1 MPTTILIDTHN
12 TSEQQQ
18 QQQQQQIGS
27 NRSSYIHLLAGG
39 LAGTLGA
46 VLTCP
51 LEVIKTRYQSSKIS
65 VSKEYN
71 YLNLRSSMSNTVRYN
86 IYRSMSSQ
94 NKRPSIIAAFRYI
107 LKYEGIPGLF
117 KGIVPNLL
125 GVAPSRAIY
134 FFAYANTKSFLVE
147 EMERETPMV
156 HVTSAATAGIAM
168 STCTNPIWFVKTRLQ
183 LDQGNLR
190 ALDVV
195 RNIYRQSGFRGF
207 YKGISASYMGVS
219 ETIVHFVIYEQLKA
233 QLQLMQANQNRT
245 SDEPDLFDFFSYL
258 GAAAC
263 SKSCASTL
271 CYPHEVIRT
280 RLREEGTKYRTLIQT
295 IRTVIYEE
303 GMPGLYR
310 GLLTHLIR
318 QIPNTAIMMSTY
330 EIVIALCLTNTTAP
344 STVEVTT
351 VQTTKVIL
359 KKVDAEANALKEAE
373 A

>member
-1 MPTTILIDTHN
+1 MPTTSLVDTNN
-12 TSEQQQ
+12 TDEQQQ
-18 QQQQQQIGS
+18 QQLIS

-39 LAGTLGA
+39 LAGTFGA

-51 LEVIKTRYQSSKIS
+51 LEVIKTRYQSSKNS

-71 YLNLRSSMSNTVRYN
+71 HLNLRSSMSNTVTYSIR
-86 IYRSMSSQ
+86 RPMPSP
-94 NKRPSIIAAFRYI
+94 NKRPSIIASFRYI

-117 KGIVPNLL
+117 KGLVPNLI

-134 FFAYANTKSFLVE
+134 FFAYANTKTFLVE
-147 EMERETPMV
+147 EMERETPLV
-156 HVTSAATAGIAM
+156 HVTSAAAAGIAM
-168 STCTNPIWFVKTRLQ
+168 STCTNPLWFVKTRLQ
-183 LDQGNLR
+183 LDQGHLR
-190 ALDVV
+190 AMDVV

-207 YKGISASYMGVS
+207 YKGISASYIGVS
-219 ETIVHFVIYEQLKA
+219 ETIVHFVIYEQIKA
-233 QLQLMQANQNRT
+233 QLQLMQANQNH
-245 SDEPDLFDFFSYL
+245 SPDDPDLFDFLSYL

-295 IRTVIYEE
+295 IRTVIHEE
-303 GMPGLYR
+303 SLSGLYR

-330 EIVIALCLTNTTAP
+330 EIVVALFSTNTTVSS
-344 STVEVTT
+344 STTEVTT
-351 VQTTKVIL
+351 IQT
-359 KKVDAEANALKEAE
+359 KKVRLNQVDSEANALKEAE